1 MCKGVQGGVQ
11 ARVATCKHMM
21 FCMLQVV
28 MVSYGK
34 GGEMAPQESWC
45 AGAGLVGVDKGR
57 WQDGAVMRVAYWG

>member
-1 MCKGVQGGVQ
+1 
-11 ARVATCKHMM
+11 MM